1 MENVITLIEQE
12 IKKQEDLKHKAW
24 SCNDY
29 SSYNEICAFI
39 SGLTKAKQIIIEHG
53 KTENT

>member
-12 IKKQEDLKHKAW
+12 IKKQEDLKYKAW
-24 SCNDY
+24 LCKDY

-39 SGLTKAKQIIIEHG
+39 SGLTKAKQIIIRNNIYH
-53 KTENT
+53 